1 MERHKSPQLSNVTKK
16 IRPVENGADTRGG
29 TDRWTNGLTDTQT
42 GRKSRSQWA
51 LFTNITTRLK
61 MAQTIKPKHV
71 AEILFFG
78 PCIFNNDK
86 K

>member
-42 GRKSRSQWA
+42 DGKPEASLRFSQA
-51 LFTNITTRLK
+51 
-61 MAQTIKPKHV
+61 
-71 AEILFFG
+71 
-78 PCIFNNDK
+78 
-86 K
+86 